1 MLTRL
6 KDALDHIAEA
16 VIKQRD
22 LLDRLDSIGD
32 SDHGTNMARGFTAAM
47 EELERLNDLSNTKVV
62 FETVGTAFAESIGG
76 ASGPLYATAFLRAA
90 AACDENTTFNVE
102 NVEKLLNAAVEGVKR
117 RGHSDA
123 GEKTMLDVLIP
134 VHKCF
139 TPEEAKD
146 KTLYQCI
153 EAAVKAAKDGLDYT
167 KTIPAKKGRASYIG
181 ERSIGHEDPGA
192 MSSLIMVRELFNFLK
207 Y

>member
-1 MLTRL
+1 LTRL
-6 KDALDHIAEA
+6 KDAIDYIAAA

-32 SDHGTNMARGFTAAM
+32 SDHGTNMARGFEAAVDALDKI
-47 EELERLNDLSNTKVV
+47 EDLDGAKKV
-62 FETVGTAFAESIGG
+62 FTVVGKAFAESIGG

-90 AACDENTTFNVE
+90 DICDENTKFNIE
-102 NVEKLLNAAVEGVKR
+102 NVEKLLKAAIDGIKK
-117 RGHSDA
+117 RGHSDV
-123 GEKTMLDVLIP
+123 GEKTMLDVLVP
-134 VHKCF
+134 VYECF
-139 TPEEAKD
+139 TPEQVKD
-146 KTLYQCI
+146 NTLYQCI
-153 EAAVKAAKDGLDYT
+153 GAAVKAAKKGLDYT
-167 KTIPAKKGRASYIG
+167 KTIPATKGRAAYIG

>member
-6 KDALDHIAEA
+6 KDALDHIAAA

-22 LLDRLDSIGD
+22 LLNRLDSIGD
-32 SDHGTNMARGFTAAM
+32 SDHGTNMARGFAAAIDALDA
-47 EELERLNDLSNTKVV
+47 LEDLSTKKV
-62 FETVGTAFAESIGG
+62 FSVVGTAFSENIGG

-90 AACDENTTFNVE
+90 ALCDENTAFNVKT
-102 NVEKLLNAAVEGVKR
+102 VEKLLGAAIDGIKK
-117 RGHSDA
+117 RGHSDT

-134 VHKCF
+134 VYECF
-139 TPEEAKD
+139 TPEKAGD
-146 KTLYQCI
+146 KTLYKCI
-153 EAAVKAAKDGLDYT
+153 ETAVKAAKEGLDYT
-167 KTIPAKKGRASYIG
+167 KTIPATKGRASYIG

>member
-1 MLTRL
+1 MTRL
-6 KDALDHIAEA
+6 KDAVDHIAKA

-32 SDHGTNMARGFTAAM
+32 SDHGTNMARGFNAAI
-47 EELERLNDLSNTKVV
+47 EALDALEDDSTKNVLH
-62 FETVGTAFAESIGG
+62 TIGTAFSENIGG

-90 AACDENTTFNVE
+90 SVCDKDTTFNIE
-102 NVEKLLNAAVEGVKR
+102 NVEKLLGAAIEGIKK
-117 RGHSDA
+117 RGHSDV
-123 GEKTMLDVLIP
+123 GEKTMLDVLVP
-134 VHKCF
+134 VYRCF
-139 TPEEAKD
+139 TPEQAKD

-153 EAAVKAAKDGLDYT
+153 EAAVKAAKKGIDYT
-167 KTIPAKKGRASYIG
+167 KTIPATKGRASYIG
-181 ERSIGHEDPGA
+181 ERSVGHEDPGG

>member
-6 KDALDHIAEA
+6 KDALDHIAA
-16 VIKQRD
+16 AIIKQRD

-32 SDHGTNMARGFTAAM
+32 SDHGTNMARGFTAAV
-47 EELERLNDLSNTKVV
+47 EALDALEDLSTKTV
-62 FETVGTAFAESIGG
+62 FTVVGTAFSENIGG
-76 ASGPLYATAFLRAA
+76 ASGPLYATGFLRVAA
-90 AACDENTTFNVE
+90 LCDDNTAFNVK
-102 NVEKLLNAAVEGVKR
+102 NVEKLLGAAIDGIKK

-123 GEKTMLDVLIP
+123 GEKTLLDVLIP
-134 VHKCF
+134 VYECF
-139 TPEEAKD
+139 TPEKAGD
-146 KTLYQCI
+146 KTLYKCI

-167 KTIPAKKGRASYIG
+167 KTIPATKGRASYIG
-181 ERSIGHEDPGA
+181 ERSVGHEDPGA